1 MSRKISRRQA
11 LIGFSS
17 TLLLPA
23 ACSKPDDPGVSN
35 ISFAHGVASGDPD
48 RESVV
53 IWTRV
58 SGMGE
63 PAGVEWQV
71 ARDTAFSEIAASGRA
86 IASAD
91 RDYTVKVVAENL
103 APGESYFY
111 RFVADGNTS
120 PIGRTKTLSDGHME
134 RLVIAVASCS
144 NYPFGYFNAYE
155 AIANDP
161 DIDVVAHLG
170 DYIYEYSEDGYGGE
184 TGRRLNRVHEPR
196 HEILSLQDYR
206 TRHAQYKSDEGSRA
220 MHGRHPLI
228 VIWDDHE
235 SANNPWMEGA
245 ENHQDDEGDWFD
257 RRAASLQAF
266 FEWMPVRDPLPGQPM
281 EKYWRHY
288 RFGDLASIV
297 TLESRHTG
305 RSKQIEWGDLNRFES
320 ADDAEAFYRDV
331 VGADDRN
338 FLSTEMEAF
347 LAASLRESVEA
358 NRRWRIIGNQSVMAR
373 RRAPRLDDP
382 WFDTLRAELDDEGR
396 RTLDSSRQVGA
407 LNAVVDLDAWNGYPV
422 ARERFYD
429 IAKDAG
435 VTDLLVIS
443 GDSHSYWANALYDD
457 GGQSMGVELGTTG
470 ITSPRGLL
478 SLGREGLGR
487 YDVLM
492 AETNREVVWTNGDYN
507 GFVRLEIDHD
517 GARVDYVT
525 MTNIET
531 RDYDTHIVYTANIE
545 RIDGELRYA

>member
-103 APGESYFY
+103 TPGESYFY

-155 AIANDP
+155 AIADDP

-184 TGRRLNRVHEPR
+184 TGRRLNRVHQPR

-245 ENHQDDEGDWFD
+245 ENHQGDEGDWFD

-478 SLGREGLGR
+478 SLGHEGLGR

-492 AETNREVVWTNGDYN
+492 AETNREVVWTNGNYN
-507 GFVRLEIDHD
+507 GFVRLEIDHE

>member
-1 MSRKISRRQA
+1 MSRKMSRRQA

-111 RFVADGNTS
+111 RFVVDGKAS
-120 PIGRTKTLSDGHME
+120 PTGRTKTLSDGHME

-155 AIANDP
+155 AIADDP

-184 TGRRLNRVHEPR
+184 TGRRLNRVHQPR

-245 ENHQDDEGDWFD
+245 ENHQVDEGDWFD
-257 RRAASLQAF
+257 RRSASLQAF

-320 ADDAEAFYRDV
+320 ADDAEAFYRNV

-382 WFDTLRAELDDEGR
+382 WFDTLRAELDGAGR

-429 IAKDAG
+429 IAKDAS

-478 SLGREGLGR
+478 SLGHEGLGR

-492 AETNREVVWTNGDYN
+492 AETNREVVWTNGNYN
-507 GFVRLEIDHD
+507 GFVRLEIDHE